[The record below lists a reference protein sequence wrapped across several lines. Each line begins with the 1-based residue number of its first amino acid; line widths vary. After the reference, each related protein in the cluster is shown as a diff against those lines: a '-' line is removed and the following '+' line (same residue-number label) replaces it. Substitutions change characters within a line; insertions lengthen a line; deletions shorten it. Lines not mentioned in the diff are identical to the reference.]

1 MKWEEKLMSQESRVT
16 RRELFGWAMF
26 DFANSSYTTVIITIV
41 FCNVFSSV
49 IVGDGPEFRMGN
61 LLWSVALSI
70 SYLVVLA
77 STPLLGAIMDFTGA
91 KKRFLLISWLLTVLA
106 TAALYFVRPGL
117 IIPTIIL
124 IVLSNIGFSYSEAF
138 VSSFLPDLGSPDDM
152 GKISGFA
159 WGLGYFGGLAST
171 GIVIFVFHAGVYT
184 LDNYEHLRMVG
195 PVTALFFLVTAI
207 PTFLWVKER
216 TKAKILPAGETFYS
230 IGVKRLKQTVNEIQN
245 FRDLVIL
252 LSSFFFAY
260 AGLSIVISFA
270 FIYGDQVVR
279 WSAATQTLMFIITQI
294 TAACGAFLFGFIQDR
309 WGAKKTFILTL
320 ALWFAAIILIYGV
333 AEITAVINKMCGFCF
348 KTEHIFLMTGSI
360 AGLGL
365 GSTQSACRA
374 MVGMFS
380 PVTKAGE
387 FFGLWSFSNRL
398 SAILGLM
405 SIGVLQNL
413 FGLRNAILICSIFFM
428 IAILIALYVNEE
440 RGMASAFVHEGE

>member
-1 MKWEEKLMSQESRVT
+1 MSQVSRASN
-16 RRELFGWAMF
+16 RELFGWAMF

-41 FCNVFSSV
+41 FCNVFSSI

-91 KKRFLLISWLLTVLA
+91 KKRFLLISWLLTVFA

-117 IIPTIIL
+117 IIPCMFL

-138 VSSFLPDLGSPDDM
+138 VSSFLPGLGSPEDM

-171 GIVIFVFHAGVYT
+171 AIVIFVFHAGVYT
-184 LDNYEHLRMVG
+184 IDNYANLRLVG

-207 PTFLWVKER
+207 PTFLWVNDR
-216 TKAKILPAGETFYS
+216 TRPKVLPYGETYYS
-230 IGVKRLKQTVNEIQN
+230 IGIKRLKQTVSEIQS

-270 FIYGDQVVR
+270 FIYGDQVVK
-279 WSAATQTLMFIITQI
+279 WSGTTQTLMFVITQI

-320 ALWFAAIILIYGV
+320 VLWFGAVILIYGV
-333 AEITAVINKMCGFCF
+333 IEITAIINRVCGVSF
-348 KTEHIFLMTGSI
+348 KTEHMFLVTGSI

-365 GSTQSACRA
+365 GATQSACRA

-398 SAILGLM
+398 AAILGLM
-405 SIGVLQNL
+405 SLGLLQNL

-428 IAILIALYVNEE
+428 ISVIIAFFVNEE
-440 RGMASAFVHEGE
+440 RGKASALEHEGE